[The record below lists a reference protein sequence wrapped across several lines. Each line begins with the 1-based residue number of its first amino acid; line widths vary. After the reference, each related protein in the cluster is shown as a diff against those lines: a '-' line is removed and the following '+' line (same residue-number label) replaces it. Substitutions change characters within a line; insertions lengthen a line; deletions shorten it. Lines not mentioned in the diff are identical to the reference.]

1 MALVLGSHMPA
12 AFVNERIY
20 KMTLEEVLAV
30 IAETGV
36 KTDMENFDVDK
47 TLEENGIDSLDTFT
61 ILLAL
66 EERAGVQLEDADLDQ
81 VNTAKLLLTYIKEN
95 MA

>member
-1 MALVLGSHMPA
+1 MPA
-12 AFVNERIY
+12 AFVNER
-20 KMTLEEVLAV
+20 KNEMELKDVLAV

-36 KTDMENFDVDK
+36 KADIENFDVDK
-47 TLEENGIDSLDTFT
+47 TLEENGIDSLDTYT

-66 EERAGVQLEDADLDQ
+66 EEKAGVQLEDVELEK
-81 VNTAKLLLTYIKEN
+81 VNTVKLLHTYIKEN